1 MQCLAHTCAPFVREG
16 GDPAVIETQ
25 VWSLIHGYA
34 TLVLVG
40 KLGRNRAIASV
51 TDVLGLLRA
60 LEPAD

>member
-1 MQCLAHTCAPFVREG
+1 MLPGQEPGV
-16 GDPAVIETQ
+16 VETQ

-51 TDVLGLLRA
+51 TDVLGLLGG
-60 LEPAD
+60 LTLAD